1 MMRVKII
8 LFALVLVLFGC
19 SHRTAVILDD
29 VETYIQERPDSALAT
44 LRAIDTTTLTTKKLQ
59 AHYALLHAMALDKNW
74 IDTTDVNVVMP
85 AVRYYDRHP
94 SGDRRAKAWYY
105 LGRIQ
110 YNGHHF
116 NDAIISFTRAGEYA
130 ERLTDDRFKALI
142 FQATGDTYGS
152 TYLPDEAYAY
162 SEKAYEHA
170 LASGDSILANAS
182 LYRMAVGLNNLDRI
196 EASDSLFRILL
207 DRREQIN
214 PQTIPSVLADY
225 ALMRVVKYS
234 DCPGGVPLFEEA
246 ISLAR
251 GLPSVNHWCAYAY
264 SWAAIGDQAK
274 AEAIFDKLRKSP
286 ASDTYAYKVWWSKY
300 LANKQSYESAY
311 ALLSESTDTQTEKT
325 MEILRQSVVKAQKD
339 FLEEMSQESETT
351 ARRRLFLA
359 GSAIVGLIIILIL
372 IVFFF
377 IRRSR
382 KSAQEKESILE
393 AYNALTSQ
401 AEEEKA
407 MVRNQYIHLFKSHF
421 GHLGRMNELLNT
433 FDRNS
438 NDNLYLELKKTI
450 QRIGQDEKSQQLFEN
465 MLDDSFDG
473 LMTHFRESFPGKKRR
488 YYQLV
493 SYLFAGFGTATIV
506 SIIPSYNPHNVHVEK
521 SRLKQMIRASDSPY
535 KALFLR
541 LL

>member
-19 SHRTAVILDD
+19 GHRTAVILDD

-110 YNGHHF
+110 QNGM
-116 NDAIISFTRAGEYA
+116 DYPAASISLLKAERYA
-130 ERLTDDRFKALI
+130 EASIDTSFKVILYLSMGTLYGQSHFPEEALCYSEKAYSLS
-142 FQATGDTYGS
+142 QATGDTMNANASLFAMAIDLHNVGRYAESDSLYRLLINGDQLDFHLRPTLLCNYALSCVTQKEDYEQAVRLFEEVIGS
-152 TYLPDEAYAY
+152 IGALPKRNYWGAYAY
-162 SEKAYEHA
+162 SLERIGKKDQA
-170 LASGDSILANAS
+170 
-182 LYRMAVGLNNLDRI
+182 DR
-196 EASDSLFRILL
+196 LFRKLETKNKDIAL
-207 DRREQIN
+207 
-214 PQTIPSVLADY
+214 SYAHWKSLAD
-225 ALMRVVKYS
+225 
-234 DCPGGVPLFEEA
+234 
-246 ISLAR
+246 
-251 GLPSVNHWCAYAY
+251 AY
-264 SWAAIGDQAK
+264 SEDY
-274 AEAIFDKLRKSP
+274 P
-286 ASDTYAYKVWWSKY
+286 
-300 LANKQSYESAY
+300 SAY
-311 ALLSESTDTQTEKT
+311 QMLQDAYSIQNDNVKKAF
-325 MEILRQSVVKAQKD
+325 RQSAIKAQKD

-421 GHLGRMNELLNT
+421 GHLGRMNELLNN